1 MSAGADERGSR
12 APARERG
19 SMFGYASVRERGSM
33 FCFCICGSV
42 DKAADKAAEKVA
54 VTAREAITRW
64 MVSWG
69 F

>member
-1 MSAGADERGSR
+1 MRVGEA
-12 APARERG
+12 
-19 SMFGYASVRERGSM
+19 
-33 FCFCICGSV
+33 
-42 DKAADKAAEKVA
+42 KAADKAAEKVA

>member
-1 MSAGADERGSR
+1 MRYFFVDFWSSVNCCR
-12 APARERG
+12 AAVSLSFHWAVMRVGE
-19 SMFGYASVRERGSM
+19 A
-33 FCFCICGSV
+33 
-42 DKAADKAAEKVA
+42 KAADKAAEKVA